1 MSEILLNNWPEIALA
16 VLFVADLIVSLT
28 PSKSDDRIIGYIRL
42 LVQAVANDR
51 DDKKKAERN

>member
-28 PSKSDDRIIGYIRL
+28 PSKSDDRFVGYIKL

-51 DDKKKAERN
+51 DDKKKAE